1 MNMKDL
7 MPILIQVVLIPL
19 LTALTGVAVKWIN
32 SKANEIK
39 AKTDN
44 MYLKSCIDMLNNAIS
59 SAVVSANQ
67 TYVNELKKEGAFTP
81 EAQKEAFAKVYNSV
95 INTLSEEAQTCL
107 TSSLGDLETYINNK
121 IEETVYFEKL
131 ASPDLDVVE
140 DDTDEDEDE

>member
-121 IEETVYFEKL
+121 IEETVYFKKL